1 MATKGVSKDV
11 KYLNK
16 DFSGFR
22 DGLIEFA
29 KTYFP
34 NTYNDFNESDPGMM
48 FIEMASYVGDTL
60 SYYMDE
66 QFKESM
72 LAFAEEKKTIYEISQ
87 GYGYKPRQASPAS
100 VMFDVFQTVPS
111 ITSNTTLPGGDTGYP
126 PNEDYCLTIP
136 AGMQVTSTNGTIFRT
151 TDDVVFMDSSSLS
164 PTEETVFDVDDAEP
178 SNITKWLLKKSNIKA
193 VSGELVTEYITF
205 RAAEKYKR
213 IALANSPVLE
223 IISVTDSDGNKWY
236 EVPFLAQDTVYADFA
251 NTTNNSPDLVE
262 GRNFAPFLLKLV
274 KTSKRFK
281 TYIRPDGK
289 TEMRFG
295 SGVASGADEEII
307 PNPSS
312 VGSSLPGTPSFLDT
326 SFDPANFLNTETYG
340 QCPTN
345 TTLTIKYSYGGG
357 IDDNLA
363 SNQINNITLHS
374 SAFDSSLGL
383 NTSLKSVSLNSIAA
397 TNNNPAT
404 GGRGAETLEDIRVN
418 AAAYFQA
425 QSRAV
430 TKDDY
435 ITRVYSLPAK
445 YGNIAKVYMIQD
457 EQVAA
462 TGQNESDPTFQ
473 SNPLAL
479 NMYCLGYNST
489 KKLVNVNQAVKENV
503 KTYLSQYR
511 MMTDAVN
518 IKDAWICNITVEFA
532 LYTKRGYNKNEVLL
546 KCVDNLKTYFQID
559 KWQINQPII
568 LADIASELLTVEGVA
583 TVVEPPGQTG
593 DSKQLILIN
602 NINATVNGYV
612 YSDNLYNIKG
622 ATFNNVVYPP
632 VDPAI
637 FEVKYPD
644 INIRGRVMGDI

>member
-72 LAFAEEKKTIYEISQ
+72 LAFAEEKKTIYEIAQ
-87 GYGYKPRQASPAS
+87 GYGYRPRQSSPAS
-100 VMFDVFQTVPS
+100 VTLDVFQTVPARTD
-111 ITSNTTLPGGDTGYP
+111 ITDSDGRRA
-126 PNEDYCLTIP
+126 PNEDYCLQID
-136 AGMQVTSTNGTIFRT
+136 AGLQATSTNGTVFRT
-151 TDDVVFMDSSSLS
+151 TGDVVFSDSSSMS
-164 PTEETVFDVDDAEP
+164 PRQDDIFEVDDD
-178 SNITKWLLKKSNIKA
+178 SNITKWLLKKQVRA
-193 VSGELVTEYITF
+193 VSGTVVTEYITF
-205 RAAEKYKR
+205 GAAEQYKR
-213 IALANSPVLE
+213 IALQNSPVLE
-223 IISVTDSDGNKWY
+223 IISVTDGDGNKWY
-236 EVPFLAQDTVYADFA
+236 EVPFLAQDTVFADFA
-251 NTTNNSPDLVE
+251 NTTNNSPDLVN

-295 SGVASGADEEII
+295 AGTSTSSDEEII

-326 SFDPANFLNTETYG
+326 SFDPANFLKTETYG

-357 IDDNLA
+357 IDDNVG
-363 SNQINNITLHS
+363 SDTINNITAQSATFDNSLSLDSNLQTITLNS
-374 SAFDSSLGL
+374 SA
-383 NTSLKSVSLNSIAA
+383 V
-397 TNNNPAT
+397 TNPNPAT
-404 GGRGAETLEDIRVN
+404 GGGGAETIENIRVN

-462 TGQNESDPTFQ
+462 TGQNEADPTFQ

-479 NMYCLGYNST
+479 NMYCLGYSNTKSLVRLNS
-489 KKLVNVNQAVKENV
+489 AVKENI
-503 KTYLSQYR
+503 KTYLTQYR
-511 MMTDAVN
+511 MMTDAVQ
-518 IKDAWICNITVEFA
+518 IKDAWICNIGIDFA
-532 LYTKRGYNKNEVLL
+532 IYTKRGFNKNEVLL
-546 KCVDNLKTYFQID
+546 GCVDKIKLYFNID

-568 LADIASELLTVEGVA
+568 LADVASELLGVEGVA
-583 TVVEPPGQTG
+583 TVVKPLESSTE
-593 DSKQLILIN
+593 LISVTNKWGTMNGLN
-602 NINATVNGYV
+602 YSQNIYQIEQEA
-612 YSDNLYNIKG
+612 SI
-622 ATFNNVVYPP
+622 FNSVVYPP
-632 VDPAI
+632 IDPTI
-637 FEVKYPD
+637 FEIKHPNSD
-644 INIRGRVMGDI
+644 IRGRVMGDI

>member
-1 MATKGVSKDV
+1 MPHAPGHKDV

-16 DFSGFR
+16 DFSSFR

-87 GYGYKPRQASPAS
+87 GYGYKPRQSSPAS
-100 VMFDVFQTVPS
+100 VMFDVFQTVTADD
-111 ITSNTTLPGGDTGYP
+111 TSTASPKP

-136 AGMQVTSTNGTIFRT
+136 AGMEVTSTNGTIFRT
-151 TDDVVFMDSSSLS
+151 TDDVIFRDSSSVS
-164 PTEETVFDVDDAEP
+164 PRQEDIFEENEANEV
-178 SNITKWLLKKSNIKA
+178 TKWLLKKSNIKA
-193 VSGELVTEYITF
+193 VSGTVTTEYINFGT
-205 RAAEKYKR
+205 AEKYKR
-213 IALANSPVLE
+213 VALSNSPVLE

-236 EVPFLAQDTVYADFA
+236 EVPFLAQDTVYADSE

-289 TEMRFG
+289 TEIRFG
-295 SGVASGADEEII
+295 SGVAAGSDEEII

-312 VGSSLPGTPSFLDT
+312 VGSNLPGTPSFLDT

-340 QCPTN
+340 QCPNN

-357 IDDNLA
+357 IDDNVA
-363 SNQINNITLHS
+363 SSQINNITLHN
-374 SAFDSSLGL
+374 SAFDSSLEL
-383 NTSLKSVSLNSIAA
+383 IPSLKSVTLNSIAA
-397 TNNNPAT
+397 TNPNPAT
-404 GGRGAETLEDIRVN
+404 GGRGSETLEDVRVN

-435 ITRVYSLPAK
+435 ITRVYSLPPK
-445 YGNIAKVYMIQD
+445 YGNIAKVYIIQD

-462 TGQNESDPTFQ
+462 TGQNEGDPDHQ

-479 NMYCLGYNST
+479 NMYCLGYDNT
-489 KKLVNVNQAVKENV
+489 KKLVTVNQAVKENI

-511 MMTDAVN
+511 MMTDA
-518 IKDAWICNITVEFA
+518 IQTKDAWICNIGVDFA
-532 LYTKRGYNKNEVLL
+532 IITKKGFNKTEVLL
-546 KCVDNLKTYFQID
+546 SCVDRIKTFFRID
-559 KWQINQPII
+559 DWQINQPIV
-568 LADIASELLTVEGVA
+568 LSEIVGRLLSVNGVR
-583 TVVEPPGQTG
+583 TVVKPQEGK
-593 DSKQLILIN
+593 DDLIIITNKWGGSYSN
-602 NINATVNGYV
+602 NIYDIQ
-612 YSDNLYNIKG
+612 S
-622 ATFNNVVYPP
+622 ATFNSLELASYK
-632 VDPAI
+632 
-637 FEVKYPD
+637 FK
-644 INIRGRVMGDI
+644 

>member
-72 LAFAEEKKTIYEISQ
+72 LSFAEEKKTIYEISQ

-100 VMFDVFQTVPS
+100 VTLDVFQTVPS
-111 ITSNTTLPGGDTGYP
+111 DPNNVVDEKRQ

-136 AGMQVTSTNGTIFRT
+136 GGMQATSGNGTVFRT
-151 TDDVVFMDSSSLS
+151 TGEVIFRDSSSVS
-164 PTEETVFDVDDAEP
+164 PRQEDIFEVDDD
-178 SNITKWLLKKSNIKA
+178 SNITKWLLKKQVNA
-193 VSGELVTEYITF
+193 VSGTVTTDYITF
-205 RAAEKYKR
+205 GAAEKYKR
-213 IALANSPVLE
+213 IVLKNSPVLE
-223 IISVTDSDGNKWY
+223 IISVMDSDGNSWY
-236 EVPFLAQDTVYADFA
+236 EVPFLAQDTVYADFQ
-251 NTTNNSPDLVE
+251 NTENNSPDLVE
-262 GRNFAPFLLKLV
+262 GRNFAPFLLKLT

-281 TYIRPDGK
+281 TFIRPDGK

-295 SGVASGADEEII
+295 SGVAAGADEEII
-307 PNPSS
+307 PNPNS
-312 VGSSLPGTPSFLDT
+312 VGSNLPGTPSFLDT
-326 SFDPANFLNTETYG
+326 AFDPANFLNTETYG

-345 TTLTIKYSYGGG
+345 TTLTIKYSFGGG
-357 IDDNLA
+357 VDDNVA
-363 SNQINNITLHS
+363 SNTINNITLQ
-374 SAFDSSLGL
+374 APVFDSSL
-383 NTSLKSVSLNSIAA
+383 SLDSNIETLTLNSTAA
-397 TNNNPAT
+397 SNPDPAT
-404 GGRGAETLEDIRVN
+404 GGSGAETLEDVRVN
-418 AAAYFQA
+418 ALAYFQA

-435 ITRVYSLPAK
+435 ITRVYSLPPK

-462 TGQNESDPTFQ
+462 GADDP

-479 NMYCLGYNST
+479 NMYMLGYNQN
-489 KKLVNVNQAVKENV
+489 KKLVRINDAVKENI
-503 KTYLSQYR
+503 KTYLTQYR
-511 MMTDAVN
+511 MMTDAVQL
-518 IKDAWICNITVEFA
+518 KDAWICNIGVEFA
-532 LYTKRGYNKNEVLL
+532 ILTKKGFNKNEVLL
-546 KCVDNLKTYFQID
+546 GCVDVLKMYFSIN
-559 KWQINQPII
+559 KWQINQPIV
-568 LADIASELLTVEGVA
+568 LSDIISEIVGMPGVA
-583 TVVEPPGQTG
+583 TVVNPPNQ
-593 DSKQLILIN
+593 DPNEQQQLVVIKN
-602 NINATVNGYV
+602 KSGETDGY
-612 YSDNLYNIKG
+612 SNNLYNVAG
-622 ATFNNVVYPP
+622 ATYNSIVYPA
-632 VDPAI
+632 VDPTI

-644 INIRGRVMGDI
+644 IDIQGRVMGDL

>member
-1 MATKGVSKDV
+1 MPHVPGHKDV

-16 DFSGFR
+16 DFSSFR
-22 DGLIEFA
+22 SGLIEFA

-72 LAFAEEKKTIYEISQ
+72 LSFAEEKKTIYEIAQ

-100 VMFDVFQTVPS
+100 VMLDVFQTVPS
-111 ITSNTTLPGGDTGYP
+111 DPNNVVDEKRQ

-151 TDDVVFMDSSSLS
+151 TGDVIFRDSSSLS
-164 PTEETVFDVDDAEP
+164 PRPQDIFEVDDDQ
-178 SNITKWLLKKSNIKA
+178 NITKWLLKKQVKA
-193 VSGELVTEYITF
+193 VSGTITTEYINF
-205 RAAEKYKR
+205 GAAEKYKR

-223 IISVTDSDGNKWY
+223 IISVTDSDGNNWY
-236 EVPFLAQDTVYADFA
+236 EVPFLAQDTVYADFDN
-251 NTTNNSPDLVE
+251 NTTNSPDLVN

-295 SGVASGADEEII
+295 SGVAVGSDEEII

-357 IDDNLA
+357 IDDNVA
-363 SNQINNITLHS
+363 SSQIDNITLQS
-374 SAFDSSLGL
+374 PEFDSSL
-383 NTSLKSVSLNSIAA
+383 SLDTNIKTITLNSTAA
-397 TNNNPAT
+397 SNPKPAT
-404 GGRGAETLEDIRVN
+404 GGGGSETLESVRVN
-418 AAAYFQA
+418 ALAYFQA

-435 ITRVYSLPAK
+435 ITRVYSLPPK

-462 TGQNESDPTFQ
+462 TGQNEADPTFQ
-473 SNPLAL
+473 PNPLAL
-479 NMYCLGYNST
+479 NMYMLGYDNN
-489 KKLVNVNQAVKENV
+489 KKLVGINQAVKENI
-503 KTYLSQYR
+503 KIYLSQYR
-511 MMTDAVN
+511 MMTDAVQL
-518 IKDAWICNITVEFA
+518 KDAWVCNIGVDFA
-532 LYTKRGYNKNEVLL
+532 IYTKRGFNKNEVLMG
-546 KCVDNLKTYFQID
+546 CVDKLKIYFNTD

-568 LADIASELLTVEGVA
+568 LADVVSEILSTEGVA
-583 TVVEPPGQTG
+583 TVVKPFESSPE
-593 DSKQLILIN
+593 LISIN
-602 NINATVNGYV
+602 NKWGTVNSLE
-612 YSDNLYNIKG
+612 YSQNIYDISPNASIYNS
-622 ATFNNVVYPP
+622 VVYPP
-632 VDPAI
+632 VDPTI

-644 INIRGRVMGDI
+644 ADIRGRVMGDL

>member
-1 MATKGVSKDV
+1 MPHVPGHKDV

-16 DFSGFR
+16 DFSSFR
-22 DGLIEFA
+22 DSLIEFS

-60 SYYMDE
+60 SYYIDE

-72 LAFAEEKKTIYEISQ
+72 LSFAEEKKTIYEIAQ

-100 VMFDVFQTVPS
+100 VMLDVFQTVPA
-111 ITSNTTLPGGDTGYP
+111 TTTISATDLREPDE
-126 PNEDYCLTIP
+126 NYCLIIP
-136 AGMQVTSTNGTIFRT
+136 AGMLATSTGGTVFRT
-151 TDDVVFMDSSSLS
+151 TGDVIFRDSSSLS
-164 PTEETVFDVDDAEP
+164 PRPQDIFEVDDS
-178 SNITKWLLKKSNIKA
+178 SNVTKWLLKKQVKA
-193 VSGELVTEYITF
+193 VSGTVITDYVTF
-205 RAAEKYKR
+205 GAAERYKR
-213 IALANSPVLE
+213 IALANGPVLE

-236 EVPFLAQDTVYADFA
+236 EVPFLAQDTVYADFDN
-251 NTTNNSPDLVE
+251 NTTNSPDLVN

-295 SGVASGADEEII
+295 SGVAAGSDEEII

-357 IDDNLA
+357 IDDNVS
-363 SNQINNITLHS
+363 SNQVNNITLQS
-374 SAFDSSLGL
+374 PEFDSSLNL
-383 NTSLKSVSLNSIAA
+383 DDNIKTVTLNSTAVS
-397 TNNNPAT
+397 NPKPAT
-404 GGRGAETLEDIRVN
+404 GGGGAETLENVRVN
-418 AAAYFQA
+418 ALAYFQA
-425 QSRAV
+425 QGRAV

-445 YGNIAKVYMIQD
+445 YGNVAKVYMIQD

-462 TGQNESDPTFQ
+462 TGQNEGDPEYQ

-479 NMYCLGYNST
+479 NMYMLGYDNT
-489 KKLVNVNQAVKENV
+489 KKLVGLNQAVKENIKV
-503 KTYLSQYR
+503 YLSQYR
-511 MMTDAVN
+511 MMTDAVQL
-518 IKDAWICNITVEFA
+518 KDAWVCNIGVEFA
-532 LYTKRGYNKNEVLL
+532 IYTKRGFNKNEVLL
-546 KCVDNLKTYFQID
+546 GCVDKLKLYFNTD

-568 LADIASELLTVEGVA
+568 LADVVSEILATEGVA
-583 TVVEPPGQTG
+583 TVVKPFESSTE
-593 DSKQLILIN
+593 LISIN
-602 NINATVNGYV
+602 NKWGVVSGLV
-612 YSDNLYNIKG
+612 YSDNIYDISPNASI
-622 ATFNNVVYPP
+622 FNSVVYPP
-632 VDPAI
+632 IDPTI

-644 INIRGRVMGDI
+644 TDIRGRVLGDL